1 MPNLNVGLS
10 LAVLPI
16 LAYGV
21 TYDIQGRN
29 MTRISANTSYATDVS
44 GVSVR
49 CTNTLNVSCNNF
61 HGVRI
66 ASNTTSG
73 TTLSNCTFVACLCN
87 RESYVNSGT
96 TCTTCSNNKVAE
108 GGTSDYEVALH
119 NNTTCN
125 YCPLHTYLN
134 SYGTCT
140 ECPDAGL
147 TSARMPTANA
157 KITLCYKPANIIF
170 DFSDTKG
177 SGTYKFTQNCF
188 YTE

>member
-1 MPNLNVGLS
+1 MPKLNVGLS

-21 TYDIQGRN
+21 TYDIIGNN
-29 MTRISANTSYATDVS
+29 MTSIIANREYSTDIA
-44 GVSVR
+44 GNGIR
-49 CTNTLNVSCNNF
+49 CTNTLSFSCNNF

-66 ASNTTSG
+66 ASGTTSG

-87 RESYVNSGT
+87 REAYVNGSTG
-96 TCTTCSNNKVAE
+96 CTACSNNKIAE

-134 SYGTCT
+134 SYGYCT
-140 ECPDAGL
+140 DCPDQGL
-147 TSARMPTANA
+147 TRARMPIANA
-157 KITLCYKPANIIF
+157 KITMCYKPSNIIF

-177 SGTYKFTQNCF
+177 SGTYKFTQDCF